1 MSVERRYFRRIGGQ
15 RSTASSAPTLCALPC
30 AGSTVL
36 DGDTSVGRMTM
47 GVQSPTLECGI
58 GYVRFNEPGDWKG
71 RSLRIKLPTGDVHP
85 CEIVDFPFVDP
96 QKLLVRG
103 LDKTIP

>member
-1 MSVERRYFRRIGGQ
+1 MLYGLEC
-15 RSTASSAPTLCALPC
+15 SAALPS

-58 GYVRFNEPGDWKG
+58 GYVRFTEPGDWKG

-85 CEIVDFPFVDP
+85 CEIVNFPFVDP